1 MKSILAQEKDRTLYH
16 KYPNKFSV
24 HRSSLLV
31 SKIKGLKSKITFL
44 NHFVIKRN
52 NYQVSLKISA
62 YNKDGRC
69 IDTYY
74 EELKERKVYNF
85 DLDLYFFN
93 QKNLIISYQVEFF
106 SSKNLFIP
114 YPAVIVEHV
123 SERSH
128 NVVHSFNRVL
138 NDSEEDIKI
147 NSIKVKEAAIE
158 YFANEKYSS
167 SFVFH
172 NGQKECND
180 NLKIIFHSK
189 NKLSKKNVPIKLKP
203 FGTKLVLLKDY
214 IPKTERSIKKIVTVE
229 VPKQDFFLWKIINRC
244 NFK

>member
-74 EELKERKVYNF
+74 EELKEKS
-85 DLDLYFFN
+85 L
-93 QKNLIISYQVEFF
+93 
-106 SSKNLFIP
+106 
-114 YPAVIVEHV
+114 
-123 SERSH
+123 
-128 NVVHSFNRVL
+128 
-138 NDSEEDIKI
+138 
-147 NSIKVKEAAIE
+147 
-158 YFANEKYSS
+158 
-167 SFVFH
+167 
-172 NGQKECND
+172 
-180 NLKIIFHSK
+180 
-189 NKLSKKNVPIKLKP
+189 
-203 FGTKLVLLKDY
+203 
-214 IPKTERSIKKIVTVE
+214 
-229 VPKQDFFLWKIINRC
+229 
-244 NFK
+244 